1 MEIIKINKLEEKELN
16 FLLNLWEENVRVT
29 HTFLNENDILK
40 LKPIGKE
47 ALKQIQ
53 HLFIIKDD
61 DIIKGFM
68 GIENDKIEMLFI
80 EVDSRGN
87 GYGKKLIEYA
97 INNLNIKYV
106 DVNEQ
111 NPKALGFYE
120 YLGFEVFK
128 RD

>member
-29 HTFLNENDILK
+29 HTFLSENDILK

-68 GIENDKIEMLFI
+68 GIENDKIEMFEEYYKDI
-80 EVDSRGN
+80 DE
-87 GYGKKLIEYA
+87 KLA
-97 INNLNIKYV
+97 QS
-106 DVNEQ
+106 D
-111 NPKALGFYE
+111 
-120 YLGFEVFK
+120 
-128 RD
+128 R